1 MWMSELIDSLWHI
14 TITSMP
20 SLGPGKLKRA
30 IRSMGVE
37 DANSQ
42 LEMLMKEGL

>member
-14 TITSMP
+14 TTTP

-30 IRSMGVE
+30 IRIMGVE

>member
-1 MWMSELIDSLWHI
+1 MWMSEFIDSLWHI
-14 TITSMP
+14 TTMP
-20 SLGPGKLKRA
+20 SLGPGKLKRV
-30 IRSMGVE
+30 IRRMGVE